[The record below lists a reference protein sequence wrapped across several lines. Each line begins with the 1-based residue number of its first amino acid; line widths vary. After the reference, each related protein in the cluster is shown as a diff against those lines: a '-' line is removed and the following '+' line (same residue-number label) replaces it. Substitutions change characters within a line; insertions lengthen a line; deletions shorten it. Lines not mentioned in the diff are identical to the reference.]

1 MKAAFLEKP
10 GQLAV
15 QEVPVPACPED
26 QLLIRV
32 REVGICGSDL
42 HYYNEGRVGDNVVRE
57 PHILGH
63 ESSGEVAE
71 VGRLVRGFRP
81 GDRVAIEP
89 GLPCL
94 ACPRCLEGRYN
105 LCPHVRFLGAPP
117 NHGAFREY
125 FTHDPRFVYQLP
137 GQVSFTQGALAEPL
151 AVAHNAVEKAG
162 LRPGDTVLIV
172 GMGAIGFSCLEMAR
186 AAGAARVIA
195 VEPQENRRA
204 KALELGAALA
214 LDPRAG
220 DVVARVTD
228 FTGGSLCDCA
238 IEASGSE
245 EGVGQAIRSLR
256 KGGRIALIGLGLAE
270 ARIPYGE
277 IMKKEALLAGVYR
290 YANDYR
296 PVLDL
301 LAAGRLDGE
310 AWVSHRFPLSE
321 IRQAMETARD
331 PGVAKLKMM
340 IVME

>member
-10 GQLAV
+10 GKLTV

-26 QLLIRV
+26 RLLIRI

-63 ESSGEVAE
+63 ECSGEVAE
-71 VGRLVRGFRP
+71 VGRLVQGFRP

-105 LCPHVRFLGAPP
+105 LCPYVRFLGAPP

-125 FTHDPRFVYQLP
+125 LPHDPRFVYPLP
-137 GQVSFTQGALAEPL
+137 GNVSFTQGALAEPL
-151 AVAHNAVEKAG
+151 AVAYNAVRKAG

-172 GMGAIGFSCLEMAR
+172 GAGAIGFSCLEMAR
-186 AAGAARVIA
+186 AAGAARIIV

-204 KALELGAALA
+204 KALALQAALV
-214 LDPRAG
+214 LDPG
-220 DVVARVTD
+220 TQDVVRRVGE
-228 FTGGSLCDCA
+228 FTSGRGCDCA

-245 EGVGQAIRSLR
+245 EGVAQAIRAIR

-290 YANDYR
+290 YANNYR

-310 AWVSHRFPLSE
+310 AWVSHRFPLRE
-321 IRQAMETARD
+321 IQRAMETAND
-331 PGVAKLKMM
+331 PGVAKLKML
-340 IVME
+340 ITME